1 MLNSGG
7 RRSLISEVPLY
18 SLVPRMGEQGR
29 VGAAA
34 VFMDVYRGTS
44 LIRNNLSVGP
54 CSRPMPRAICW
65 S

>member
-1 MLNSGG
+1 MLVLGGG
-7 RRSLISEVPLY
+7 RFLMGEVPLY

-34 VFMDVYRGTS
+34 VSMDVYRGTS
-44 LIRNNLSVGP
+44 LIRNNLLVGP